1 MQILFELW
9 MGCQDDLELSEGV
22 FLYPKKIVEFIDWL
36 KEEDLVLVVF
46 SKVISVRVT
55 YNPFL
60 E

>member
-9 MGCQDDLELSEGV
+9 MGCQDYLELSKGV
-22 FLYPKKIVEFIDWL
+22 FLDPKEIVEFIDWL
-36 KEEDLVLVVF
+36 KEENLVLVVF
-46 SKVISVRVT
+46 SKVISIRVP